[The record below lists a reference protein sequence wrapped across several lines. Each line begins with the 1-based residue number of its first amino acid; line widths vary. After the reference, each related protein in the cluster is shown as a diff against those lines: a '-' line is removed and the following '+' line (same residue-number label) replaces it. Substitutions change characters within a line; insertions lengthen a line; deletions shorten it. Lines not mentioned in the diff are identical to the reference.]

1 MKLLGQQNSI
11 NVRKVLWTCSELGL
25 SPECENWGGSTR
37 KTSDPGFLRVNSKG
51 LVPVLIDDDLVLT
64 ESNTICRYLA
74 LREGRSDL
82 LPEIPRQRAIVEA
95 WMDWQATDLNSAWR
109 YAFMGLV
116 RQHPDFGDR
125 NLQYQSIEEWNAA
138 MCLLD
143 AHLRQSG
150 EFVCGH
156 SFTLA
161 DIVLALSTNRWKL
174 TPMDRPA
181 LHAVDAW
188 IERLSAR
195 PGFGAQC
202 ENGIP

>member
-1 MKLLGQQNSI
+1 MKLLGHQNSI
-11 NVRKVLWTCSELGL
+11 NVRKVLWLCSELGL
-25 SPECENWGGSTR
+25 SPECEDWGGSTR
-37 KTSDPGFLRVNSKG
+37 KTSDLEFLKVNSKG

-74 LREGRSDL
+74 MREGRSDL
-82 LPEIPRQRAIVEA
+82 LPEIPRHRAMVEA
-95 WMDWQATDLNSAWR
+95 WMDWQATDLNTAWR

-116 RQHPDFGDR
+116 RQHPDFCNR
-125 NLQYQSIEEWNAA
+125 NSQSQSIKDWNAA
-138 MCLLD
+138 MCFLD

-174 TPMDRPA
+174 TPMDRPV
-181 LHAVDAW
+181 LRAVDAW
-188 IERLSAR
+188 MERLSER
-195 PGFGAQC
+195 PGFKAHC
-202 ENGIP
+202 MNGIP